1 MEKSIN
7 YTIIHSISTP
17 NWTLFQEGRIYKRI
31 KNPHLTCGAHTLQ
44 PVHGQCIFQSGI
56 EKKKKMERDD
66 IKGEQNYFIYTQR
79 EGGHVAGSENQP
91 CKAAS
96 GFQRL
101 LPTLHLALTLNPA
114 AQLVGQ

>member
-1 MEKSIN
+1 MQKNKESTSDLWSI
-7 YTIIHSISTP
+7 YITASSWAVYISI
-17 NWTLFQEGRIYKRI
+17 WYRE
-31 KNPHLTCGAHTLQ
+31 
-44 PVHGQCIFQSGI
+44 
-56 EKKKKMERDD
+56 EKKMERGD
-66 IKGEQNYFIYTQR
+66 IKGEQNYFIYIQR